1 LSQNHEPESAILS
14 QESMTDRAKLK
25 EAKEKTVGTILHV
38 VRKVSNVSIASQP
51 MPEDRPISQA
61 TAPLP
66 ETIKAHPPLTLGGR
80 LFLALFITLAAVVL
94 GNAAIFW
101 HSTDLIKF
109 AAFLAISLMTAGA
122 RVRVPGVAGP
132 LPLSF
137 LFVLVGLV
145 ELTPSETILLA
156 CGVALVQCYWNQS
169 QRPPITLAVFQVAVT
184 IVAAGAAERD
194 YHTAWFEF
202 SNIDTSY
209 RLAAAALAL
218 FLLMTAPIAK
228 LTAMAKRQRFAAGWL
243 GTSFWSLPHY
253 MAGAGVGLAV
263 SNAARYIGWPTVLLT
278 GPVVYLIYRSYR
290 LYLNRLEAETKH
302 AEEVASLHLRTIEA
316 LALAIEA
323 KDHTTHDHL
332 QRVQV
337 YARELAASLDLTD
350 GELQALQAAAL
361 LHDIGKLA
369 VPEHIISKPG
379 KLTPEEFEKMKIHP
393 VVGAE
398 ILQRVRFPYPVAPIV
413 RAHHEK
419 WDGTGYPNGLRG
431 EEIPIGARILAAVD
445 CLDALAS
452 DRQYRR
458 AMPLEDAMKVVRSEA
473 GKAFD
478 PRVVDALEQG
488 YVQWE
493 RKAQSPAHKSATLS
507 KDVKIERG
515 HAPAAG
521 FEASNGSPA
530 VAAAEPVNFLNLIA
544 SARQEVQAL
553 FEISQDL
560 GNSLSLDE
568 TLSVLDVRLR
578 RIIPHHSL
586 AVWMVQDGE
595 LIPEYV
601 NGEDCRLFSSLQIPM
616 GQGLSGWV
624 AENGKPIVNGN
635 PSVEPSYLND
645 KTLTSSLRSAVA
657 LPLEG
662 ASGALGVLT
671 LYHMERD
678 AFTKDH
684 LRLLM
689 AVGPK
694 IGMSIENALRFQ
706 QAESSATTDFLTSL
720 PNARS
725 LFLHLDAE
733 VSRARRNNQA
743 LTVVVLDLDDLKQIN
758 DRFGH
763 LEGNRLLR
771 EVAAGLKA
779 SCREY
784 DYVARMGGDEFVVLI
799 SGVKQADAETR
810 VEEFRHV
817 VARIGV
823 QSFDKPISASVG
835 VAHFPADGVD
845 AERLLAEADRLMYQQ
860 KRARKGSRTSS
871 QANVWEREFKTTFVQ

>member
-1 LSQNHEPESAILS
+1 MAAS
-14 QESMTDRAKLK
+14 
-25 EAKEKTVGTILHV
+25 LHSE
-38 VRKVSNVSIASQP
+38 RRVSDVSIEPQA
-51 MPEDRPISQA
+51 MPEDHQALPEASQLRPQA
-61 TAPLP
+61 ESEAPDLP
-66 ETIKAHPPLTLGGR
+66 ETAVVQGPLTLGAR
-80 LFLALFITLAAVVL
+80 FLLALTITVAAAVLANTVV
-94 GNAAIFW
+94 FW
-101 HSTDLIKF
+101 HSPDLIKF
-109 AAFLAISLMTAGA
+109 GAFLSISLISAGA
-122 RVRVPGVAGP
+122 RLRVPGVTGP

-137 LFVLVGLV
+137 LFVLLGLV
-145 ELTPSETILLA
+145 ELTSSETILLG
-156 CGVALVQCYWNQS
+156 CGVALIQCYWNQPK
-169 QRPPITLAVFQVAVT
+169 RPPTAFAVFQVALM
-184 IVAAGAAERD
+184 IVAAGAAERV
-194 YHTAWFEF
+194 YHSAWFQF
-202 SNIDTSY
+202 SDVDTSY
-209 RLAAAALAL
+209 RLAIATLAL
-218 FLLMTAPIAK
+218 FLLNTAP
-228 LTAMAKRQRFAAGWL
+228 MAKWTAIAERERFAAVWL
-243 GTSFWSLPHY
+243 CTSFWSLPHY
-253 MAGAGVGLAV
+253 MAGAGIAMAV
-263 SNAARYIGWPTVLLT
+263 STAARYVGWPTMLLT

-332 QRVQV
+332 QRVQI
-337 YARELAASLDLTD
+337 YARELAATLDLTET
-350 GELQALQAAAL
+350 ELLALQAAAL

-393 VVGAE
+393 IVGAE
-398 ILQRVRFPYPVAPIV
+398 ILERVRFPYPVAPIV

-473 GKAFD
+473 GHAFD
-478 PRVVDALEQG
+478 PRVVDALESG
-488 YVQWE
+488 YVEWE
-493 RKAQSPAHKSATLS
+493 RKAKVPAPKSASLS

-515 HAPAAG
+515 LAPAAG
-521 FEASNGSPA
+521 FEASNGSPK
-530 VAAAEPVNFLNLIA
+530 AAAAAAANAEPVNFLNLIA
-544 SARQEVQAL
+544 GARQEVQAL

-586 AVWMVQDGE
+586 AVWMVRGDE
-595 LIPEYV
+595 LTPEYV

-645 KTLTSSLRSAVA
+645 KTLTSALRSAVA

-662 ASGALGVLT
+662 ASGVLGVLT

-689 AVGPK
+689 AIAPK

-725 LFLHLDAE
+725 LFLQLDAE
-733 VSRARRNNQA
+733 VSRARRSNQP
-743 LTVVVLDLDDLKQIN
+743 LTVVVLDLDELKAIN
-758 DRFGH
+758 DRYGH

-771 EVAAGLKA
+771 EVAAGLK
-779 SCREY
+779 SNCREY

-799 SGVKQADAETR
+799 AGVKQADAEQR

-817 VARIGV
+817 VAGIGI
-823 QSFDKPISASVG
+823 QSFDKPLSASIG
-835 VAHFPADGVD
+835 VAHFPADGAD

-860 KRARKGSRTSS
+860 KRARKNNRASQSR
-871 QANVWEREFKTTFVQ
+871 VWTRDLKTTFVQ

>member
-1 LSQNHEPESAILS
+1 VSIETQAKPEDHPAPSRTPQVRPEATELAKDILPENAKIQGPLTWGARLWLALTLTIAAAVLVNSAIY
-14 QESMTDRAKLK
+14 
-25 EAKEKTVGTILHV
+25 
-38 VRKVSNVSIASQP
+38 
-51 MPEDRPISQA
+51 
-61 TAPLP
+61 
-66 ETIKAHPPLTLGGR
+66 
-80 LFLALFITLAAVVL
+80 
-94 GNAAIFW
+94 W
-101 HSTDLIKF
+101 HSPDLIKF
-109 AAFLAISLMTAGA
+109 GAFLSISLISAGA
-122 RVRVPGVAGP
+122 RVRVPGVTEL
-132 LPLSF
+132 LPLSYF
-137 LFVLVGLV
+137 FVLLGLV
-145 ELTPSETILLA
+145 ELTSSETILLA
-156 CGVALVQCYWNQS
+156 CGVALVQCYWNQP
-169 QRPPITLAVFQVAVT
+169 QRPRTAFAMFQVALM
-184 IVAAGAAERD
+184 IAAAGAAERV
-194 YHTAWFEF
+194 YHSAWFEF
-202 SNIDTSY
+202 SDIDTSY
-209 RLAAAALAL
+209 RLALATL
-218 FLLMTAPIAK
+218 AMFLINTAPVAK
-228 LTAMAKRQRFAAGWL
+228 WRAMIEHEPFAAVWL
-243 GTSFWSLPHY
+243 CTSFWSLPHY
-253 MAGAGVGLAV
+253 MAGAGIARAV
-263 SNAARYIGWPTVLLT
+263 SSAAHYVGWQTVLLT

-332 QRVQV
+332 QRVQI
-337 YARELAASLDLTD
+337 YARELAATLDLTEE
-350 GELQALQAAAL
+350 ELQALQAAAL

-393 VVGAE
+393 IVGAE
-398 ILQRVRFPYPVAPIV
+398 ILERVRFPYPVAPIV

-419 WDGTGYPNGLRG
+419 WDGSGYPAGLRG

-473 GKAFD
+473 GHAFD

-493 RKAQSPAHKSATLS
+493 RKAQHPAPKSERLS

-515 HAPAAG
+515 LAPAAG

-530 VAAAEPVNFLNLIA
+530 VAAAAEPVNFLNLIA
-544 SARQEVQAL
+544 GARQEVQAL

-586 AVWMVQDGE
+586 AVWMVRGDE

-645 KTLTSSLRSAVA
+645 KTLTSALRSAVA

-662 ASGALGVLT
+662 ASGTLGVLT

-689 AVGPK
+689 AIAPK

-725 LFLHLDAE
+725 LFLQLDAE
-733 VSRARRNNQA
+733 VSRARRNNQP
-743 LTVVVLDLDDLKQIN
+743 LTVVVLDLDELKQVN
-758 DRFGH
+758 DRYGH

-779 SCREY
+779 NCREY

-799 SGVKQADAETR
+799 SGVKQDDANQR
-810 VEEFRHV
+810 VEEFQRV
-817 VARIGV
+817 VSGIGI
-823 QSFDKPISASVG
+823 QSFDKPLSASIG
-835 VAHFPADGVD
+835 VAHFPADGAD

-860 KRARKGSRTSS
+860 KRARKNNRASQSR
-871 QANVWEREFKTTFVQ
+871 VWTRDLKTTFVQ

>member
-1 LSQNHEPESAILS
+1 
-14 QESMTDRAKLK
+14 MMK
-25 EAKEKTVGTILHV
+25 V
-38 VRKVSNVSIASQP
+38 VDAGLQSELGVSDVYTAPQA
-51 MPEDRPISQA
+51 MPEDHQVDPDASPVPSQVEPDVA
-61 TAPLP
+61 ELP
-66 ETIKAHPPLTLGGR
+66 EVAIPQGPLTLGAR
-80 LFLALFITLAAVVL
+80 FLLALVSTIAAAVL
-94 GNAAIFW
+94 ANSAIFW
-101 HSTDLIKF
+101 HSPDLIKF
-109 AAFLAISLMTAGA
+109 GAFLSISIISAGA
-122 RVRVPGVAGP
+122 RLRVPGMSEP

-137 LFVLVGLV
+137 LFVLLGLV
-145 ELTPSETILLA
+145 ELTTSETVLLA
-156 CGVALVQCYWNQS
+156 LGVALIQCYWNQP
-169 QRPPITLAVFQVAVT
+169 QRPPAVFAIFQVSLM
-184 IVAAGAAERD
+184 IVAAGAAERV
-194 YHTAWFEF
+194 YHSAWFEF
-202 SNIDTSY
+202 SDVDTSY
-209 RLAAAALAL
+209 RLAIATLAL
-218 FLLMTAPIAK
+218 FLWNTAPLAKWTAIAEG
-228 LTAMAKRQRFAAGWL
+228 QPFAAVWL
-243 GTSFWSLPHY
+243 CTSFWSLPHY
-253 MAGAGVGLAV
+253 MAGAGVAMAV
-263 SNAARYIGWPTVLLT
+263 STAARYVGWPTMLLT

-332 QRVQV
+332 QRVQI
-337 YARELAASLDLTD
+337 YAQELAAALDLTD
-350 GELQALQAAAL
+350 AELQALQAAAL

-393 VVGAE
+393 IVGAE
-398 ILQRVRFPYPVAPIV
+398 ILERVRFPYPVAPIV

-473 GKAFD
+473 GHAFD
-478 PRVVDALEQG
+478 PRVVDALESG
-488 YVQWE
+488 YVEWE
-493 RKAQSPAHKSATLS
+493 RKAKVPAPKSASLS

-515 HAPAAG
+515 LAPAAG

-530 VAAAEPVNFLNLIA
+530 VAAAAAEPVNFLNLIA
-544 SARQEVQAL
+544 GARQEVQAL

-586 AVWMVQDGE
+586 AVWMVRGDE
-595 LIPEYV
+595 LTPEYV

-645 KTLTSSLRSAVA
+645 KTLTSALRSAVA

-662 ASGALGVLT
+662 ANGTLGVLT

-689 AVGPK
+689 AIAPK

-706 QAESSATTDFLTSL
+706 QAESSATTDYLTSL

-725 LFLHLDAE
+725 LFLQLDAE
-733 VSRARRNNQA
+733 VSRARRTNQP
-743 LTVVVLDLDDLKQIN
+743 LTVVVLDLDELKAIN
-758 DRFGH
+758 DRYGH

-771 EVAAGLKA
+771 EVAAGLK
-779 SCREY
+779 SNCREY

-799 SGVKQADAETR
+799 AGVKQADAEQR
-810 VEEFRHV
+810 VEEFRRV
-817 VARIGV
+817 VAGIGI
-823 QSFDKPISASVG
+823 QSFDKPLSASIG
-835 VAHFPADGVD
+835 VAHFPADGAD

-860 KRARKGSRTSS
+860 KRARKTNRASQSRMW
-871 QANVWEREFKTTFVQ
+871 VRDIKTTFVQ

>member
-1 LSQNHEPESAILS
+1 MSDPAI
-14 QESMTDRAKLK
+14 LK
-25 EAKEKTVGTILHV
+25 EAKEKATGIILHV
-38 VRKVSNVSIASQP
+38 VRKVPDVSIAP
-51 MPEDRPISQA
+51 RAMPEDPLISQA
-61 TAPLP
+61 TAQFRDTG
-66 ETIKAHPPLTLGGR
+66 EAHRPLTFRRWFLLS
-80 LFLALFITLAAVVL
+80 LFLISAAAVL

-101 HSTDLIKF
+101 HSTDVIKF
-109 AAFLAISLMTAGA
+109 AGFFAISLMTAGA
-122 RVRVPGVAGP
+122 RVRVPGVSGT
-132 LPLSF
+132 LSLSF
-137 LFVLVGLV
+137 FFVLLGLV

-156 CGVALVQCYWNQS
+156 CGVAVVQCCWNQT
-169 QRPPITLAVFQVAVT
+169 QRPRITFAIFQVALM
-184 IVAAGAAERD
+184 IVAAGAAERV
-194 YHTAWFEF
+194 YHSAWFEF
-202 SNIDTSY
+202 SNIETLY
-209 RLAAAALAL
+209 RLVAATLAL
-218 FLLMTAPIAK
+218 FLLNTAPIAK
-228 LTAMAKRQRFAAGWL
+228 WTANAERERFAAVWL
-243 GTSFWSLPHY
+243 CTSFWSLPHY
-253 MAGAGVGLAV
+253 MAGAGIALAV
-263 SNAARYIGWPTVLLT
+263 SNAARYIGWPTMLLT

-290 LYLNRLEAETKH
+290 LYLNRLEAEKKH

-350 GELQALQAAAL
+350 EELQALQAAAL

-398 ILQRVRFPYPVAPIV
+398 ILERVRFPYPVAPIV

-419 WDGTGYPNGLRG
+419 WDGTGYPSGLRG

-493 RKAQSPAHKSATLS
+493 RKAHSPAHKSATLS
-507 KDVKIERG
+507 TDVKIAGG
-515 HAPAAG
+515 HAPAVG

-530 VAAAEPVNFLNLIA
+530 LGDAEPVNFLNLIA
-544 SARQEVQAL
+544 GARQEVQAL

-586 AVWMVQDGE
+586 AVWMVRGDE

-645 KTLTSSLRSAVA
+645 KTMTSSLRSAVA

-662 ASGALGVLT
+662 TSGTIGVLT

-678 AFTKDH
+678 AFSRDH

-725 LFLHLDAE
+725 LFLQLDAE
-733 VSRARRNNQA
+733 VSRARRGNQP
-743 LTVVVLDLDDLKQIN
+743 LTVVVLDLDELKQIN
-758 DRFGH
+758 DRYGH

-771 EVAAGLKA
+771 EVAAGLKS

-799 SGVKQADAETR
+799 SGVKQADAQNR
-810 VEEFRHV
+810 VEEFRQV
-817 VARIGV
+817 VARIGA
-823 QSFDKPISASVG
+823 QSFDNPLSASVG
-835 VAHFPADGVD
+835 VAHFPTDGAD

-860 KRARKGSRTSS
+860 KRARKNSRSGS
-871 QANVWEREFKTTFVQ
+871 QANVWERDLKTTFVQ

>member
-1 LSQNHEPESAILS
+1 
-14 QESMTDRAKLK
+14 M
-25 EAKEKTVGTILHV
+25 GTILHIV
-38 VRKVSNVSIASQP
+38 LKVSDVSIAP
-51 MPEDRPISQA
+51 RALPEDQLISQG
-61 TAPLP
+61 TAQFP
-66 ETIKAHPPLTLGGR
+66 ETNKTHGPLTFGPGL
-80 LFLALFITLAAVVL
+80 LLAVTVTLAAAVL
-94 GNAAIFW
+94 GNAAMFW
-101 HSTDLIKF
+101 RSPDLIKF
-109 AAFLAISLMTAGA
+109 AAFFAISLMTAGA
-122 RVRVPGVAGP
+122 RVRVSGVTSP
-132 LPLSF
+132 LSLSF
-137 LFVLVGLV
+137 LFVLFGLV
-145 ELTPSETILLA
+145 ELTPSETVLLA
-156 CGVALVQCYWNQS
+156 CGVALVQCYWNQPQQLGIS
-169 QRPPITLAVFQVAVT
+169 FAVLQVALPV
-184 IVAAGAAERD
+184 VATGAAERV
-194 YHTAWFEF
+194 YHSAWFEF
-202 SNIDTSY
+202 SNIETPY
-209 RLAAAALAL
+209 RLIAATLAL
-218 FLLMTAPIAK
+218 FLLHTVPIAK
-228 LTAMAKRQRFAAGWL
+228 WTAMAERQRFAAVWL
-243 GTSFWSLPHY
+243 ATSFPSLPHY
-253 MAGAGVGLAV
+253 MAGAGIALAI
-263 SNAARYIGWPTVLLT
+263 SNAARYVGWPTMLLT

-323 KDHTTHDHL
+323 KDHTTRDHL
-332 QRVQV
+332 QRVQI
-337 YARELAASLDLTD
+337 YARELAVSLDLSD
-350 GELQALQAAAL
+350 EELQALQAAAL

-398 ILQRVRFPYPVAPIV
+398 ILERVRFPYPVAPIV

-419 WDGTGYPNGLRG
+419 WDGTGYPSGLRG

-458 AMPLEDAMKVVRSEA
+458 ALPLEDAMKVVRSES

-478 PRVVDALEQG
+478 PRVVDALEEG
-488 YVQWE
+488 YVEWE
-493 RKAQSPAHKSATLS
+493 RQAHLPGHKSAALS
-507 KDVKIERG
+507 TDVKIERG

-521 FEASNGSPA
+521 FEASNGVPA
-530 VAAAEPVNFLNLIA
+530 VAGAEPVNFLNLIA
-544 SARQEVQAL
+544 GARQEVQAL

-586 AVWMVQDGE
+586 AVWMVHGGE

-645 KTLTSSLRSAVA
+645 KTMTSSLRSAVA

-662 ASGALGVLT
+662 ASGTLGVLT

-725 LFLHLDAE
+725 LFLQLDAE

-799 SGVKQADAETR
+799 SGVKLADAENR
-810 VEEFRHV
+810 VEEFRQV

-823 QSFDKPISASVG
+823 QSFDKPLSASVG
-835 VAHFPADGVD
+835 VAHFPADGAD

-860 KRARKGSRTSS
+860 KRARKSSRSGS
-871 QANVWEREFKTTFVQ
+871 QAHVWERDFKTTFVQ

>member
-1 LSQNHEPESAILS
+1 MAASLHSERGVPEVFIEP
-14 QESMTDRAKLK
+14 QAK
-25 EAKEKTVGTILHV
+25 
-38 VRKVSNVSIASQP
+38 
-51 MPEDRPISQA
+51 PEDHQA
-61 TAPLP
+61 PPAAPQPRILAAVADP
-66 ETIKAHPPLTLGGR
+66 SENNLSENDPSENERAQGPLTLGAR
-80 LFLALFITLAAVVL
+80 LFLALVVTVAAAVL
-94 GNAAIFW
+94 TNAAVFW
-101 HSTDLIKF
+101 HSPDLIKF
-109 AAFLAISLMTAGA
+109 GAFLSISLISAGA
-122 RVRVPGVAGP
+122 RVRVPGVTGP
-132 LPLSF
+132 LPLSY
-137 LFVLVGLV
+137 LFVLLGLV

-156 CGVALVQCYWNQS
+156 CGVALVQCYWNQPK
-169 QRPPITLAVFQVAVT
+169 RPRTSFAMLQVALM
-184 IVAAGAAERD
+184 IVAAGAAERV
-194 YHTAWFEF
+194 YHSAWFEF
-202 SNIDTSY
+202 SDVDTSY
-209 RLAAAALAL
+209 RLALATLAL
-218 FLLMTAPIAK
+218 FLINTAPIAK
-228 LTAMAKRQRFAAGWL
+228 WTAITEREPFAAVWL
-243 GTSFWSLPHY
+243 CTSFWSLPHY
-253 MAGAGVGLAV
+253 MAGAGIARAV
-263 SNAARYIGWPTVLLT
+263 SSAAHYVGWQTVLLT

-332 QRVQV
+332 QRVQI
-337 YARELAASLDLTD
+337 YARELAATLDLTEA
-350 GELQALQAAAL
+350 ELQALQAAAL

-393 VVGAE
+393 IVGAE
-398 ILQRVRFPYPVAPIV
+398 ILERVRFPYPVAPIV

-458 AMPLEDAMKVVRSEA
+458 AMPLEDAMKVVRSES
-473 GKAFD
+473 GHAFD

-488 YVQWE
+488 YVEWE
-493 RKAQSPAHKSATLS
+493 RKAQLPATKSAGLS

-515 HAPAAG
+515 LAPAAG

-530 VAAAEPVNFLNLIA
+530 VAAKAEPVNFLNLIA
-544 SARQEVQAL
+544 GARQEVQAL

-586 AVWMVQDGE
+586 AVWMVRGDE

-645 KTLTSSLRSAVA
+645 KTLTSALRSAVA

-662 ASGALGVLT
+662 ASGTLGVLT

-689 AVGPK
+689 AIAPK
-694 IGMSIENALRFQ
+694 IGMSIENALKFQ
-706 QAESSATTDFLTSL
+706 QAESSATTDYLTSL

-725 LFLHLDAE
+725 LFLQLDAE
-733 VSRARRNNQA
+733 VSRARRNNQP
-743 LTVVVLDLDDLKQIN
+743 LTVVVLDLDELKLVN
-758 DRFGH
+758 DRYGH

-771 EVAAGLKA
+771 EVATGLKNN
-779 SCREY
+779 CREY

-799 SGVKQADAETR
+799 SGVKQADAEQR

-817 VARIGV
+817 VAGIGM
-823 QSFDKPISASVG
+823 QSFDKPLSASIG
-835 VAHFPADGVD
+835 VAHFPTDGAD

-860 KRARKGSRTSS
+860 KRARKNSRTNS
-871 QANVWEREFKTTFVQ
+871 QARVWVRDLKTTFVQ

>member
-1 LSQNHEPESAILS
+1 VAAALHTGWVVPEVFTEPQAEPQGLQAPSGASEGLP
-14 QESMTDRAKLK
+14 
-25 EAKEKTVGTILHV
+25 EASE
-38 VRKVSNVSIASQP
+38 APQ
-51 MPEDRPISQA
+51 
-61 TAPLP
+61 PLP
-66 ETIKAHPPLTLGGR
+66 EPKIQGPLTLGAR
-80 LFLALFITLAAVVL
+80 IFLVLTVAVAVAVLTNAAVY
-94 GNAAIFW
+94 W
-101 HSTDLIKF
+101 HSPDLIKF
-109 AAFLAISLMTAGA
+109 GAFLAISLVSAGA
-122 RVRVPGVAGP
+122 RVRVPGVTVP
-132 LPLSF
+132 LPLSY
-137 LFVLVGLV
+137 LFVLLGLV

-156 CGVALVQCYWNQS
+156 LGVALVQCYWNQPN
-169 QRPPITLAVFQVAVT
+169 RPPTDFATLQVALMV
-184 IVAAGAAERD
+184 VSAGAAERV
-194 YHTAWFEF
+194 YHSAWFEF
-202 SNIDTSY
+202 SDVDTSY
-209 RLAAAALAL
+209 RLAIATLAM
-218 FLLMTAPIAK
+218 FLIYTAPIAK
-228 LTAMAKRQRFAAGWL
+228 WTALREREPFAAVWL
-243 GTSFWSLPHY
+243 CTTFWSLPHY
-253 MAGAGVGLAV
+253 LAGAGIARAV
-263 SNAARYIGWPTVLLT
+263 SSAAHYIGWQTVLLT

-332 QRVQV
+332 QRVQI
-337 YARELAASLDLTD
+337 YARELAASLDLTEE
-350 GELQALQAAAL
+350 ELQALQAAAL

-393 VVGAE
+393 IVGAE
-398 ILQRVRFPYPVAPIV
+398 ILERVRFPYPVAPIV

-419 WDGTGYPNGLRG
+419 WDGTGYPAGLRG
-431 EEIPIGARILAAVD
+431 EAIPIGARILAAVD

-458 AMPLEDAMKVVRSEA
+458 AMPLEEAMKVVRSEA
-473 GKAFD
+473 GHAFD
-478 PRVVDALEQG
+478 PRVVDALEKG

-493 RKAQSPAHKSATLS
+493 HKAKLPAPKSAGLS

-515 HAPAAG
+515 LAPAAG
-521 FEASNGSPA
+521 FEASNGSA
-530 VAAAEPVNFLNLIA
+530 EVVKAAEPVNFLNLIA
-544 SARQEVQAL
+544 GARQEVQAL

-586 AVWMVQDGE
+586 AVWMVREDE

-601 NGEDCRLFSSLQIPM
+601 NGEDCRLFSSLRIPM

-635 PSVEPSYLND
+635 PSVEPGYLND
-645 KTLTSSLRSAVA
+645 RTLTSALRSAVA

-662 ASGALGVLT
+662 AGGTLGVLT

-678 AFTKDH
+678 AFSKDH

-689 AVGPK
+689 AIAPK

-706 QAESSATTDFLTSL
+706 QAESSATTDYLTSL

-725 LFLHLDAE
+725 LFLQLDAE
-733 VSRARRNNQA
+733 VSRARRNSQP
-743 LTVVVLDLDDLKQIN
+743 LTVVVLDLDELKLIN
-758 DRFGH
+758 DRYGH

-799 SGVKQADAETR
+799 SGVKQADAEQR

-817 VARIGV
+817 VASIGL
-823 QSFDKPISASVG
+823 QSFDKALSASVG
-835 VAHFPADGVD
+835 VAHFPTDGAD

-860 KRARKGSRTSS
+860 KRSRKSSRTSAQS
-871 QANVWEREFKTTFVQ
+871 RVWVRDLKTTFVQ

>member
-1 LSQNHEPESAILS
+1 MAAILHP
-14 QESMTDRAKLK
+14 ERGVPD
-25 EAKEKTVGTILHV
+25 
-38 VRKVSNVSIASQP
+38 VSIEAQAMQEDHQATPQVHPKAEATALSEDNL
-51 MPEDRPISQA
+51 PEDPKIR
-61 TAPLP
+61 APL
-66 ETIKAHPPLTLGGR
+66 TWGARLWLGLTLTI
-80 LFLALFITLAAVVL
+80 AAAVLVNS
-94 GNAAIFW
+94 GIYW
-101 HSTDLIKF
+101 HSPDLIKF
-109 AAFLAISLMTAGA
+109 GAFLAISLISAGA
-122 RVRVPGVAGP
+122 RVRVPGVTEL
-132 LPLSF
+132 LPLSYF
-137 LFVLVGLV
+137 FVLLGLV
-145 ELTPSETILLA
+145 ELTSSETVLLA
-156 CGVALVQCYWNQS
+156 FGVALVQCYWNQPE
-169 QRPPITLAVFQVAVT
+169 RPRASFALLQVALM
-184 IVAAGAAERD
+184 IVAAGAAERV
-194 YHTAWFEF
+194 YHSAWFEL
-202 SNIDTSY
+202 SSVDESY
-209 RLAAAALAL
+209 RLALATL
-218 FLLMTAPIAK
+218 AMFLINTAPAAK
-228 LTAMAKRQRFAAGWL
+228 WTAMTQREPFAAVWL
-243 GTSFWSLPHY
+243 CTSFWSLPHY
-253 MAGAGVGLAV
+253 LAGAGIARAV
-263 SNAARYIGWPTVLLT
+263 STAEHYVGWPTLLAT

-332 QRVQV
+332 QRVQI
-337 YARELAASLDLTD
+337 YARELAATLDLTEE
-350 GELQALQAAAL
+350 ELQALQAAAL

-393 VVGAE
+393 IVGAE
-398 ILQRVRFPYPVAPIV
+398 ILERVRFPYPVAPIV

-419 WDGTGYPNGLRG
+419 WDGTGYPAGLRA

-473 GKAFD
+473 GHAFD

-493 RKAQSPAHKSATLS
+493 RKAHLPAPKSEKLS
-507 KDVKIERG
+507 KDVKIARG
-515 HAPAAG
+515 LAPAAG

-530 VAAAEPVNFLNLIA
+530 AAANAEPVNFLNLIA
-544 SARQEVQAL
+544 GARQEVQAL

-586 AVWMVQDGE
+586 AVWMVRENQ

-624 AENGKPIVNGN
+624 AENAKPIVNGN

-645 KTLTSSLRSAVA
+645 KTLTSALRSAVA

-662 ASGALGVLT
+662 ASGILGVLT

-689 AVGPK
+689 AIAPK

-725 LFLHLDAE
+725 LFLQLDAE
-733 VSRARRNNQA
+733 VSRARRNNQT
-743 LTVVVLDLDDLKQIN
+743 LTVVVLDLDELKAIN
-758 DRFGH
+758 DRYGH

-779 SCREY
+779 NCREY

-799 SGVKQADAETR
+799 SGVKQADAEQR
-810 VEEFRHV
+810 VEEFQRV
-817 VARIGV
+817 VSGIGI
-823 QSFDKPISASVG
+823 QCFDKPLTASIG
-835 VAHFPADGVD
+835 VAHFPADGGD

-860 KRARKGSRTSS
+860 KRARKNNRASQSR
-871 QANVWEREFKTTFVQ
+871 VWTRDLKTTFIQ